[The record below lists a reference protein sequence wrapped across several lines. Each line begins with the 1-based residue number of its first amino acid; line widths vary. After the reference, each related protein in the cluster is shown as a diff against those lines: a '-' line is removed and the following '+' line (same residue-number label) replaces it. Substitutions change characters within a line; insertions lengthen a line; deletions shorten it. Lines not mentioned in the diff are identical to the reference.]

1 MGFLIVLLLQL
12 AFVFVLSLV
21 IAFIGI
27 LVVFFIKSRRKGRL
41 YLFAFFTPF
50 IACYTFYFCLLG
62 ASVFISQKYEVDSG
76 LGDIWYVPL
85 AGESRLELIDLLPE
99 TGSIMKDDK
108 SIIDAVVQLYQ
119 YNDSLVWGKTFDN
132 SCFVFNGDTLIYE
145 RESILKAE
153 WNQGQSIAWED
164 TDTFYQVRR
173 EAIAGNA
180 SNIALIACIG
190 VALLVVWILK
200 RIVLG
205 KAKRKV

>member
-1 MGFLIVLLLQL
+1 LVAGRFGLYQSKIGGGFRCGGY
-12 AFVFVLSLV
+12 LV
-21 IAFIGI
+21 CAAY
-27 LVVFFIKSRRKGRL
+27 R
-41 YLFAFFTPF
+41 
-50 IACYTFYFCLLG
+50 
-62 ASVFISQKYEVDSG
+62 
-76 LGDIWYVPL
+76 
-85 AGESRLELIDLLPE
+85 ESRLELIDLPE

-153 WNQGQSIAWED
+153 WNQGQAIAWED

-173 EAIAGNA
+173 EAITGNA
-180 SNIALIACIG
+180 NNIALIACIG

-200 RIVLG
+200 HLVLG
-205 KAKRKV
+205 KAKHKA